1 MQYSDEFKDLVTSGY
16 YCDLIGQTIRFN
28 NYERICNLL
37 EIGNGNEELGKL
49 LEEGSKLNIY
59 FSPEEILEHLN
70 QLDLNVLRKKA
81 EMAIARKKAYLLWQ
95 QKYSVQMQTQQ
106 HMDMPTLAELES
118 QRSGR

>member
-1 MQYSDEFKDLVTSGY
+1 MQYSDEFIDLVISGY

-37 EIGNGNEELGKL
+37 ETRSGNEELGKL

-59 FSPEEILEHLN
+59 FSPEEILRHLN
-70 QLDLNVLRKKA
+70 QLDLNVLREKA

-106 HMDMPTLAELES
+106 HIDMPTLAELES
-118 QRSGR
+118 HRSGR